1 MSKNHRWASAF
12 KRCAL
17 AVTAAGLSVAA
28 STASAYE
35 PGWYFG
41 LSGSYVSIEDADGTL
56 TTGGITPTVPG
67 TPVDPTTCLL
77 TPLPVLGP
85 LLNGVVEAIGVDQ
98 GCLLLLLG
106 PGTPGSPGTPTPGSP
121 INPIETPSRIT
132 FDGGL
137 GIEGSIGYLFEGGF
151 RPELSLSYAEND
163 IDQLSTQTAGGVVTS
178 SPDGKL
184 RSYRAMG
191 NAWFDF
197 DFGSFL
203 VPYIGA
209 GAGYQKSELDIGDSS
224 GSSSGFVYQAGAG
237 LGFLINDKTTMS
249 LDYRYIVGDDIESGT
264 TTTGT
269 PETGITTTSRSGEY
283 KAQAVGLT
291 LRHTFGGEIADA
303 DGDGVPDRKDKCP
316 NTPKGVQVY
325 SNGCPVDLD
334 GDGVPDYLDKCPG
347 TPPGTAVDAT
357 GCPADSDGDGVPDH
371 LDKCPST
378 PRGVMVGPDGCP
390 IDSDGD
396 GIPDAYDKCP
406 NTPKGTIVGP
416 DGCPAADADGDG
428 IPDFMDKCPDTPKGV
443 ATGPDGCP
451 LDSDGDGIPD
461 YLDECPKSPPGAK
474 VLPNGCA
481 LTGDCRTPRPGEA
494 VDANGCALDKNF
506 ILRGVKF
513 EFDSDR
519 LTEPAK
525 LILNEVA
532 ETLAAYPDVNVD
544 LEGHT
549 DSVGTDAYNLG
560 LSERRANAV
569 KTYLAGRG
577 IAGKR
582 MNPVGYGESR
592 PIADNNTEEG
602 REENRRV
609 ELKVIE

>member
-1 MSKNHRWASAF
+1 MRNKRWE
-12 KRCAL
+12 RAL
-17 AVTAAGLSVAA
+17 KGAAVIGTAAAA
-28 STASAYE
+28 LFSAAASAYE

-41 LSGSYVSIEDADGTL
+41 LSGAYVGVDDSDGTQ
-56 TTGGITPTVPG
+56 TTVSVAPSTPG
-67 TPVDPTTCLL
+67 TPADPQTCILGAI
-77 TPLPVLGP
+77 PGLGP
-85 LLNGVVEAIGVDQ
+85 ALNGVVGALGVNQ
-98 GCLLLLLG
+98 GCLLFLLG
-106 PGTPGSPGTPTPGSP
+106 PGTPGDPGTPVPGATTTLT
-121 INPIETPSRIT
+121 NPSQIT

-137 GIEGSIGYLFEGGF
+137 GVEGAIGYLFDGGF
-151 RPELSLSYAEND
+151 RPELALSYAESD
-163 IDQLSTQTAGGVVTS
+163 IDEISVQTNSGTASS

-184 RSYRAMG
+184 MSYRAMA
-191 NAWFDF
+191 NAWFDM
-197 DFGSFL
+197 DFGSAF

-209 GAGYQKSELDIGDSS
+209 GAGFQKAKLDIADSS
-224 GSSSGFVYQAGAG
+224 GESSGFVYQAGAG
-237 LGFLINDKTTMS
+237 LGFLVNDKTTLS
-249 LDYRYIVGDDIESGT
+249 VDYRYIVGDDIESGT
-264 TTTGT
+264 STTPVAPDGS
-269 PETGITTTSRSGEY
+269 TSISRTGEY
-283 KAQAVGLT
+283 KAQNIGLS
-291 LRHTFGGEIADA
+291 LRYTFGGNPVDS
-303 DGDGVPDRKDKCP
+303 DGDGVPDRNDKCP

-325 SNGCPVDLD
+325 SNGCPTDLD

-347 TPPGTAVDAT
+347 TPKGTSVDAK
-357 GCPADSDGDGVPDH
+357 GCPADSDGDGVPDT

-406 NTPKGTIVGP
+406 NTPKGVIVGP

-428 IPDFMDKCPDTPKGV
+428 VPDFMDKCPNTPKGV

-461 YLDECPKSPPGAK
+461 YMDECPKSPPGAK

-525 LILNEVA
+525 LILNEVG
-532 ETLAAYPDVNVD
+532 ETLKAYPTVNVD

-549 DSVGTDAYNLG
+549 DNVGTDAYNLG
-560 LSERRANAV
+560 LSERRANSV
-569 KTYLAGRG
+569 KAYLTGRS
-577 IAGKR
+577 IDAKR

-592 PIADNNTEEG
+592 PIQTNETEEG

>member
-1 MSKNHRWASAF
+1 M
-12 KRCAL
+12 KRLRILCVLMGMAPAIAGAQDVSSEAAAPAAAPVQPL
-17 AVTAAGLSVAA
+17 AVIPVSAAPAAEVRDNRWSLWPTFGAVLSDQ
-28 STASAYE
+28 SD
-35 PGWYFG
+35 
-41 LSGSYVSIEDADGTL
+41 LDSGF
-56 TTGGITPTVPG
+56 TGGLKAVRPFADHFAFELGADFSALETSNAGDYERTSARIGIQMFPG
-67 TPVDPTTCLL
+67 
-77 TPLPVLGP
+77 
-85 LLNGVVEAIGVDQ
+85 
-98 GCLLLLLG
+98 
-106 PGTPGSPGTPTPGSP
+106 
-121 INPIETPSRIT
+121 
-132 FDGGL
+132 
-137 GIEGSIGYLFEGGF
+137 
-151 RPELSLSYAEND
+151 RPY
-163 IDQLSTQTAGGVVTS
+163 
-178 SPDGKL
+178 
-184 RSYRAMG
+184 Y
-191 NAWFDF
+191 
-197 DFGSFL
+197 
-203 VPYIGA
+203 
-209 GAGYQKSELDIGDSS
+209 
-224 GSSSGFVYQAGAG
+224 GSSSSFQPFLTLGAHASSVDFLGESVGAFGPYASLGFQQRFSSRYSLLLEARYQQDEVKESGAIFEDQTFYTWQAMAG
-237 LGFLINDKTTMS
+237 L
-249 LDYRYIVGDDIESGT
+249 R
-264 TTTGT
+264 
-269 PETGITTTSRSGEY
+269 
-283 KAQAVGLT
+283 
-291 LRHTFGGEIADA
+291 IALGKDPGDA
-303 DGDGVPDRKDKCP
+303 DGDGVPDHLDKCP

-325 SNGCPVDLD
+325 SDGCPIDTD
-334 GDGVPDYLDKCPG
+334 GDGVPDYLDKCPNTPKG
-347 TPPGTAVDAT
+347 TVVDAS
-357 GCPADSDGDGVPDH
+357 GCPADEDGDGVPND
-371 LDKCPST
+371 LDRCPGT

-428 IPDFMDKCPDTPKGV
+428 IPDFMDKCPDTPAGIAV
-443 ATGPDGCP
+443 GPDGCP

-532 ETLAAYPDVNVD
+532 ETLAAYPGINVD

-569 KTYLAGRG
+569 KTYLTGRSVP
-577 IAGKR
+577 ASR

-592 PIADNNTEEG
+592 PIDSNETEEG
-602 REENRRV
+602 RENNRRV